1 MPYSEERELEEPT
14 SSRKTGHQVKDGV
27 AIPLLWLGVLTE
39 KKKGSSK
46 SENNKNTNIEVS
58 LIKDTY
64 DVNFGFID

>member
-1 MPYSEERELEEPT
+1 MPYSEERELVEPT